1 MRAVFQPKKELEK
14 PGKQHLKHD
23 QEEDDA
29 GTPSKQDKKDEEQPA
44 GESGDPSK
52 DKENKSKEAA
62 PEAPIG
68 FFGQVGKCVL
78 PQASLSAVHAS
89 VLCACACVIFLCH
102 CHSLRTFNA

>member
-78 PQASLSAVHAS
+78 PQTSLSAVRICVVRVCVRDFF
-89 VLCACACVIFLCH
+89 VLLPLFAYL
-102 CHSLRTFNA
+102 